1 MKPANLL
8 FFLSDNHARSAMGC
22 SGNPLIQTP
31 TLDALA
37 ARGTRF
43 ANAYTASPLCCPA
56 RASIATGRFPF
67 QTGYWDNAIVYD
79 GRVPSWMH
87 RLREANSE
95 VVSVGKL
102 HFRSSEDDN
111 GFSREIAPMHILNA
125 KGGVSTLLRWSD
137 EEPVNRGQWELY
149 LDQSG
154 PGQSHYQEYDT
165 EISRLAIAWLKSA
178 PSPGFARPPEGVPEN
193 LGAARRLLMSA
204 PSPGVARPPEG
215 VPEDLGAARRLLMR
229 HPDRGER
236 PWALLV
242 SYVSPH
248 PPFSVPQEL
257 LDLYPAS
264 SMPLPALFRP
274 AERPT
279 HPALDHLR
287 RIMGFRAMDDEDALR
302 RITACYY
309 ALVTHLDRQIGL
321 VIKAAQELGLLENT
335 RIIYTSD
342 HGEALGAHGLFGKA
356 NLLEPGAGVPLLMCG
371 PQVRPAHVE
380 TRVVSHVDLYPT
392 IVEGAGLAP
401 APAEAD
407 LPGHSLHRMAS
418 HPTAVFAEY
427 HAAGSRRGA
436 FMLRAG
442 DDKLI
447 AHVDAP
453 AQLFDLARDPHE
465 AHDLARD
472 PAAQARLHGL
482 EQQLRT
488 VCDPEQVDQR
498 ARADQKAKAEYW
510 GGNAAIL
517 KEGLLV
523 YTPPPGVQATVA
535 AAGV

>member
-1 MKPANLL
+1 VPGG
-8 FFLSDNHARSAMGC
+8 SAEG
-22 SGNPLIQTP
+22 
-31 TLDALA
+31 
-37 ARGTRF
+37 RGGQPRPE
-43 ANAYTASPLCCPA
+43 ADEQRAYTASPLCCPA

-87 RLREANSE
+87 RLRDAGSS
-95 VVSVGKL
+95 VVSIGKL

-111 GFSREIAPMHILNA
+111 GFSQELAPMHILNA

-149 LDQSG
+149 LEQSG
-154 PGQSHYQEYDT
+154 PGASHYQDYDA
-165 EISRLAIAWLKSA
+165 EISRLAIDWL
-178 PSPGFARPPEGVPEN
+178 GRH
-193 LGAARRLLMSA
+193 ARRD
-204 PSPGVARPPEG
+204 GK
-215 VPEDLGAARRLLMR
+215 
-229 HPDRGER
+229 
-236 PWALLV
+236 PWALFV

-248 PPFSVPQEL
+248 PPFSVPQDL
-257 LDLYPAS
+257 LDLYPMDR
-264 SMPLPALFRP
+264 MPLPPLFRP
-274 AERPT
+274 HERPV
-279 HPALDHLR
+279 HPSLDHLR
-287 RIMGFRAMDDEDALR
+287 RIMGFRAMDDEAALR

-321 VIKAAQELGLLENT
+321 VLEAARSLDLLDDT
-335 RIIYTSD
+335 RVIYTSD

-371 PQVRPAHVE
+371 PDVPARHVE
-380 TRVVSHVDLYPT
+380 TRPVSHVDLYPT

-401 APAEAD
+401 VPGEAD
-407 LPGHSLHRMAS
+407 LPGHSLHQMAS
-418 HPTAVFAEY
+418 RTTPVFAEY

-436 FMLRAG
+436 FMLRDG

-447 AHVDAP
+447 THVDAP
-453 AQLFDLARDPHE
+453 PQLFNLAVDPCEAVNLAADPSAQERVRDL
-465 AHDLARD
+465 
-472 PAAQARLHGL
+472 Q
-482 EQQLRT
+482 QQLHA

-498 ARADQKAKAEYW
+498 ARADQKAKAEHW

-535 AAGV
+535 GAAP